1 MINIFKKFK
10 NSIQKYFF
18 PFFKKEDLKEL
29 FKILEDNKDDSKEVA
44 MFVGGCVRNYLKF
57 EKVKDIDIATV
68 FSPEEIKK
76 KFDGTKFKLIE
87 TGIDHGS
94 LTLVNGKNKYE
105 LTTLRKDIIT
115 DGRHAEIEKTNNWR
129 EDSNRRDFTI
139 NSIYL
144 NIKGKIFDPQNGL
157 SDLNNNVV
165 KFIGDPQKRIQE
177 DYLRIIRFIRFS
189 IQYETE
195 VDISTIQAIKLNL
208 NGIKNISKERI
219 LNELLKILK
228 LKNFYKINDDNN
240 LQSIFLL
247 IFPEIK
253 YLNRIKYWANNEDVF
268 NLDIANKLAILT
280 LDDTDNYEYFCHKY
294 KTSKATTNKFA
305 FLANCYKDYKRDKQ
319 FFEQNLKKN
328 LYFYGKE
335 TLQLINLINQL
346 SKKNN
351 NKKDFFIDIKNKIK
365 NTKIPTFPFDGDYLK
380 KRGLKEGAILG
391 KILKQIEKD
400 WLKGNFTI
408 SDKKIEEIISNQK
421 IPFKYN

>member
-1 MINIFKKFK
+1 MINIFKKLK
-10 NSIQKYFF
+10 NSIHKYFF

-29 FKILEDNKDDSKEVA
+29 FKILEENKNDSKEVA

-105 LTTLRKDIIT
+105 LTTLRKDITT
-115 DGRHAEIEKTNNWR
+115 DGRHAEIEKINNWR

-189 IQYETE
+189 IQYEAE

-219 LNELLKILK
+219 FNELLKILK
-228 LKNFYKINDDNN
+228 LKNFYKINNNNN
-240 LQSIFLL
+240 LKSIFLL

-253 YLNRIKYWANNEDVF
+253 YLNRIKYWVNNEDVF

-294 KTSKATTNKFA
+294 KTSKAMTNKFT

-351 NKKDFFIDIKNKIK
+351 NKKDLFIDIKNKIK
-365 NTKIPTFPFDGDYLK
+365 STKIPTFPFDGDYLK
-380 KRGLKEGAILG
+380 KKGLKEGAILG

-408 SDKKIEEIISNQK
+408 SDKKIEEIISSQK